1 MNRRNLRVLPA
12 GAGLLGSLLLMACS
26 DSTTSVGELGPDPGD
41 QSQCSIPQ
49 SLILNGGP
57 GKDGIPALTN
67 PPLVSVGH
75 PETGYLADDDRVVG
89 LVLESGPVAIP
100 LNIFWWHEI
109 VNLEVAGRA
118 LAITHCPLTGSSL
131 AFDRVAVAGAEFGVS
146 GLLFHNNLIMYDRN
160 GTESLWPQML
170 RGARCGARDGDQLP
184 LVPVIEMTWEGWR
197 TLYPQTLVVG
207 GSTGFNRDYTRY
219 PYGTYESLTNHST
232 LFPATL
238 DPRRPA
244 KERVLGIP
252 QQTGGLAFPF
262 GLLDEQGAIAAISVE
277 SQGGVL
283 VVFWDRSSQA
293 AMAFDPVVDN
303 EVLTFSAVH
312 DRITDNQT
320 GSVWRIDG
328 LATEGPLE
336 GLQLRPR
343 ADAFVAFWF
352 AWPEFYPGIK
362 IWSDLDDD

>member
-1 MNRRNLRVLPA
+1 MIRGNLPRLLA
-12 GAGLLGSLLLMACS
+12 GASFLGSLLIMACS
-26 DSTTSVGELGPDPGD
+26 DGATRPGELGPAQDD
-41 QSQCSIPQ
+41 ASQCSIPQ

-57 GKDGIPALTN
+57 GKDGIPALSN
-67 PPLVSVGH
+67 PSLVAAGD
-75 PETGYLADDDRVVG
+75 PEAAYLEEDDRVVG
-89 LVLESGPVAIP
+89 LDLESGPVAVP

-131 AFDRVAVAGAEFGVS
+131 AFDRVAVGGAEFGVS

-170 RGARCGARDGDQLP
+170 RGARCGARDGDDLP

-197 TLYPQTLVVG
+197 ALHPLTLVVG
-207 GSTGFNRDYTRY
+207 ESTGFRRDYTQY
-219 PYGTYESLTNHST
+219 PYGTYESLTNFST

-252 QQTGGLAFPF
+252 DQDGGLAFPF
-262 GLLDEQGAIAAISVE
+262 GLLNERGAKAAVPVE
-277 SQGGVL
+277 TPGGSL

-293 AMAFDPVVDN
+293 AMAFDPVMDN
-303 EVLTFSAVH
+303 EVLTFSTAH
-312 DRITDNQT
+312 DQITDDRT

-328 LATEGPLE
+328 LATEGPMA
-336 GLQLRPR
+336 GRWLQPR

-352 AWPEFYPGIK
+352 AWPEFYPEIK
-362 IWSDLDDD
+362 IWSAVDDD